1 MSSAVASSLRFV
13 SSSMPNEAPSR
24 RATRVAPI
32 RERNQIAAKGDRLE
46 VVLVAASA
54 ARRAELTH
62 ALASRAA
69 LRLTASLS
77 SLTQVLHER
86 RIASGVIVLDS
97 SLHKSRDAENREL
110 ENLEALL
117 ENPALS
123 ALVLVDNADRVPV
136 RALLNLG
143 NVGLL
148 ATDASASEIEA
159 AVVAA
164 SAGLVIL
171 DSEIAEQIAER
182 LPQDLHDSSEPVE
195 ELTRREIEVLRLL
208 ARGFGNKEIAA
219 RLGISEHTA
228 KFHISS
234 ILGKLAVSSRTE
246 AVTQGLRRGLI
257 LL

>member
-13 SSSMPNEAPSR
+13 SSSMPNE
-24 RATRVAPI
+24 V
-32 RERNQIAAKGDRLE
+32 RNGRNHLRQNGGRLD
-46 VVLVAASA
+46 VMLVAASPT
-54 ARRAELTH
+54 RRAEMHDALTSRESLH
-62 ALASRAA
+62 ISASFH
-69 LRLTASLS
+69 SLN
-77 SLTQVLHER
+77 SLLQAQ
-86 RIASGVIVLDS
+86 IASGVIVLDFPER
-97 SLHKSRDAENREL
+97 KSREAESREL

-123 ALVLVDNADRVPV
+123 AVALIENAERAPV
-136 RALLNLG
+136 SALLNFG

-148 ATDASASEIEA
+148 SAGASARDIEA
-159 AVVAA
+159 AIVAA
-164 SAGLVIL
+164 AAGLVTL
-171 DSEIAEQIAER
+171 DAEIASHIAER
-182 LPQDLHDSSEPVE
+182 LPQDSRDDNGLVE

-208 ARGFGNKEIAA
+208 ARGFGNKEIAI